1 MYGRGPFLPPPQTHF
16 SHWISHPIEKKIK
29 KIKYMRE
36 RENRRLV
43 ADEPVEFEKEPVEV
57 HQGFRRIADRARG
70 NYRI

>member
-1 MYGRGPFLPPPQTHF
+1 
-16 SHWISHPIEKKIK
+16 
-29 KIKYMRE
+29 MRE